1 MGNNSI
7 YVLPY
12 YDGDLNNKMDIEDII
27 SIIKGISNDYPDKTI
42 KILIP
47 NGFALYS
54 EVSDNDY
61 ILKHNITTLYGTT
74 ISHIIAIITSGAI
87 IAMDCDYGYIGA
99 YRPNVLNIH
108 KYIPTEDDGFNKHFI
123 IPVTIDSD
131 NKFKRLSNETIENLI
146 DKYCLFND
154 TIVIGCLLEYYDLFK
169 DEFIQFSKFI
179 EDNYNDR
186 DIHISISNK
195 TLQEISNDCYNI
207 ICTEDIMNHYN
218 IDYLKDT
225 DEITIINTEDI
236 I

>member
-12 YDGDLNNKMDIEDII
+12 YDGDLNKTMHIEDII
-27 SIIKGISNDYPDKTI
+27 SIVKGIGNDYPDKTI
-42 KILIP
+42 KILVI
-47 NGFALYS
+47 NEFELCNDIYN
-54 EVSDNDY
+54 NDY
-61 ILKHNITTLYGTT
+61 ISKHNITTLYGTT
-74 ISHIIAIITSGAI
+74 MSHIIAIITSGAI

-99 YRPNVLNIH
+99 YKPNVLNIH
-108 KYIPTEDDGFNKHFI
+108 KYIPTEEDGFNKHFI
-123 IPVTIDSD
+123 VPVTISD
-131 NKFKRLSNETIENLI
+131 NKFERLSNETIKNLI
-146 DKYCLFND
+146 EEHCLFND
-154 TIVIGCLLEYYDLFK
+154 TIIIGCLLDYYDLFK
-169 DEFIQFSKFI
+169 DEFVQFSKFI

-195 TLQEISNDCYNI
+195 NLQEISNDCYNI

>member
-27 SIIKGISNDYPDKTI
+27 SIVKGISNDYPDKTI
-42 KILIP
+42 KILVI
-47 NGFALYS
+47 NEFELCNDIYN
-54 EVSDNDY
+54 NDY
-61 ILKHNITTLYGTT
+61 ISKHNTTTLYGTT
-74 ISHIIAIITSGAI
+74 MSHIIAIITSGSM
-87 IAMDCDYGYIGA
+87 IAMDSDYEYIGA

-108 KYIPTEDDGFNKHFI
+108 KYIAAEDGFNKHFI

-131 NKFKRLSNETIENLI
+131 NKFERLSNETIKNLI
-146 DKYCLFND
+146 DKHCLFND
-154 TIVIGCLLEYYDLFK
+154 TIIIGCLLEYYDLFK
-169 DEFIQFSKFI
+169 EDFVQFSKFI

-195 TLQEISNDCYNI
+195 NLQEISNDCYNI

-225 DEITIINTEDI
+225 DEIQ
-236 I
+236 

>member
-12 YDGDLNNKMDIEDII
+12 YDGDLNKTMDIEDII
-27 SIIKGISNDYPDKTI
+27 SIVKGISNDYPNKTI
-42 KILIP
+42 KILVI
-47 NGFALYS
+47 NEFELCNDIYN
-54 EVSDNDY
+54 NDY
-61 ILKHNITTLYGTT
+61 ISKHNITTLYGTT
-74 ISHIIAIITSGAI
+74 MSHIIAIITSGAM

-108 KYIPTEDDGFNKHFI
+108 KYIPTGDDGFNKHFI
-123 IPVTIDSD
+123 IPVTISD
-131 NKFKRLSNETIENLI
+131 NKFKRLSNEIIKNLI

>member
-12 YDGDLNNKMDIEDII
+12 YDGDLNKTMDIEDII
-27 SIIKGISNDYPDKTI
+27 SIIKGISNDYPNKTI
-42 KILIP
+42 KILVI
-47 NGFALYS
+47 NEFELCNDIYN
-54 EVSDNDY
+54 NDY
-61 ILKHNITTLYGTT
+61 ISKHNITTLYGTT
-74 ISHIIAIITSGAI
+74 MSHIIAIITSGAI

-108 KYIPTEDDGFNKHFI
+108 EYIEDGFNKHFI
-123 IPVTIDSD
+123 VPVTISD
-131 NKFKRLSNETIENLI
+131 NKFERLSNETIKNLI
-146 DKYCLFND
+146 EEHCLFND
-154 TIVIGCLLEYYDLFK
+154 TIIIGCLLDYYDLFK
-169 DEFIQFSKFI
+169 EEFVQFSKFI

-186 DIHISISNK
+186 NIHISISNK

>member
-12 YDGDLNNKMDIEDII
+12 YDGDLNTAMDIEDII
-27 SIIKGISNDYPDKTI
+27 SIIKGISNDYPNKTI
-42 KILIP
+42 KILVI
-47 NGFALYS
+47 NDFKLYS
-54 EVSDNDY
+54 DIYDNDY
-61 ILKHNITTLYGTT
+61 ISKHDIVMLNASV
-74 ISHIIAIITSGAI
+74 ISHIIAIITSSSMIAI
-87 IAMDCDYGYIGA
+87 DHDYEYIGN
-99 YRPNVLNIH
+99 YKPNVLNIH
-108 KYIPTEDDGFNKHFI
+108 KYIPEEENRFNKHFI
-123 IPVTIDSD
+123 VPVTISD
-131 NKFKRLSNETIENLI
+131 NKFERLSNETIKNLI

-154 TIVIGCLLEYYDLFK
+154 TIVIGCLLDYYDLFK
-169 DEFIQFSKFI
+169 EEFIQFSKFI

-195 TLQEISNDCYNI
+195 NLQEISNDCYNI

>member
-27 SIIKGISNDYPDKTI
+27 SIVKGIGNDYPDKTI
-42 KILIP
+42 KILVI
-47 NGFALYS
+47 NEFELCNDIYN
-54 EVSDNDY
+54 NDY
-61 ILKHNITTLYGTT
+61 ISKYNITTLYGTT
-74 ISHIIAIITSGAI
+74 MSHIIAIITSGAM

-99 YRPNVLNIH
+99 YKPNVLNIH
-108 KYIPTEDDGFNKHFI
+108 EYISTEDGFNKHFI
-123 IPVTIDSD
+123 VPVTIDSD
-131 NKFKRLSNETIENLI
+131 NKFERLSNETIENLI

-154 TIVIGCLLEYYDLFK
+154 TIIIGCLLDYYDLFK

-195 TLQEISNDCYNI
+195 NLQEISNDCYNI

>member
-7 YVLPY
+7 YILPY
-12 YDGDLNNKMDIEDII
+12 YDGDLNKTMDIEDII
-27 SIIKGISNDYPDKTI
+27 SIVKGISNDYPNKTI
-42 KILIP
+42 KILVI
-47 NGFALYS
+47 NEFELCNDIYN
-54 EVSDNDY
+54 NDY
-61 ILKHNITTLYGTT
+61 ISKHNITTLYGTT
-74 ISHIIAIITSGAI
+74 MSHIIAIITSGAI

-99 YRPNVLNIH
+99 YKPNVLNIH
-108 KYIPTEDDGFNKHFI
+108 KYIHTEDDGFNKHFI
-123 IPVTIDSD
+123 IPVTISD
-131 NKFKRLSNETIENLI
+131 NKFERLSNEIIKNLI
-146 DKYCLFND
+146 EEYCLFND
-154 TIVIGCLLEYYDLFK
+154 TIVIGCLLDYYDLFK

-195 TLQEISNDCYNI
+195 ILQEISNDCYNI

>member
-7 YVLPY
+7 YILPY
-12 YDGDLNNKMDIEDII
+12 YDGDLNKTMDIEDII
-27 SIIKGISNDYPDKTI
+27 SIIKGISNDYPNKTI
-42 KILIP
+42 KILVI
-47 NGFALYS
+47 NEFELYN
-54 EVSDNDY
+54 DIYNNDY
-61 ILKHNITTLYGTT
+61 ISKHNITTLYGTT
-74 ISHIIAIITSGAI
+74 MSHIIAIITSSAI
-87 IAMDCDYGYIGA
+87 IAMDCNYGYIGA
-99 YRPNVLNIH
+99 YRSNVLNIH
-108 KYIPTEDDGFNKHFI
+108 EYISTEDGFNKHFI
-123 IPVTIDSD
+123 VPVTIDSD
-131 NKFKRLSNETIENLI
+131 NKFKRLSNETIKNLI
-146 DKYCLFND
+146 EEHCLFND

-195 TLQEISNDCYNI
+195 NLQEISNDCYNI

>member
-12 YDGDLNNKMDIEDII
+12 YDGDLNKMMDMEDVI
-27 SIIKGISNDYPDKTI
+27 SIVKGVSNDYPNKTI
-42 KILIP
+42 KILVP

-54 EVSDNDY
+54 EISDNDY
-61 ILKHNITTLYGTT
+61 ISKHNIVTLYATT
-74 ISHIIAIITSGAI
+74 MTHIIAIITSGNI
-87 IAMDCDYGYIGA
+87 IAIDSDYGYIGE
-99 YRPNVLNIH
+99 YKPNTLNIH
-108 KYIPTEDDGFNKHFI
+108 KYIPTEEDGFNKHFI
-123 IPVTIDSD
+123 VPVTISD
-131 NKFKRLSNETIENLI
+131 NKFERLSNEIIKNLI
-146 DKYCLFND
+146 EKHCLFND

-195 TLQEISNDCYNI
+195 NLQEISNDCYNI

>member
-12 YDGDLNNKMDIEDII
+12 YDGDLNKTMDIEDII
-27 SIIKGISNDYPDKTI
+27 SIVKGISNDYPNKTI
-42 KILIP
+42 KILVI
-47 NGFALYS
+47 NEFELCNDIYN
-54 EVSDNDY
+54 NDY
-61 ILKHNITTLYGTT
+61 ISKHNITTLYGTT
-74 ISHIIAIITSGAI
+74 MSHIIAIITSGAI

-99 YRPNVLNIH
+99 YKPNVLNIH
-108 KYIPTEDDGFNKHFI
+108 KYIPTEDGFNKHFI
-123 IPVTIDSD
+123 VPVTISD
-131 NKFKRLSNETIENLI
+131 NKFERLSNETIKNLI
-146 DKYCLFND
+146 EEHCLFND

-169 DEFIQFSKFI
+169 EDFVQFSKFI

-195 TLQEISNDCYNI
+195 NLQEISNDCYNI